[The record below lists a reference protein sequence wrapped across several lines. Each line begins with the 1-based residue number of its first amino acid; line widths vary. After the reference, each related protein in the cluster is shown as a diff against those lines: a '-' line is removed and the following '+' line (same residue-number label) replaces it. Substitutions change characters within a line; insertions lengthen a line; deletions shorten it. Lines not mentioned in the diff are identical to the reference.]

1 MPLWFLRQITEQ
13 IGAKLP
19 KTGFHSMKMSRFL
32 HKKRDKNIYK
42 MPNIKQVWH
51 FIYISLPKSLL
62 SLAEVNVTICQ
73 TTEQMRAKSPKIEI
87 ID

>member
-1 MPLWFLRQITEQ
+1 
-13 IGAKLP
+13 
-19 KTGFHSMKMSRFL
+19 MSRFL
-32 HKKRDKNIYK
+32 RKKRDKTYHSIIYK

-73 TTEQMRAKSPKIEI
+73 TTEQMRAKSPKSLTPNHRKLK
-87 ID
+87 

>member
-1 MPLWFLRQITEQ
+1 
-13 IGAKLP
+13 
-19 KTGFHSMKMSRFL
+19 MSRFL
-32 HKKRDKNIYK
+32 RKKRDKTYHSIIYK

>member
-1 MPLWFLRQITEQ
+1 
-13 IGAKLP
+13 
-19 KTGFHSMKMSRFL
+19 
-32 HKKRDKNIYK
+32 

-62 SLAEVNVTICQ
+62 SLARSKCHNLPNHRTNACQ
-73 TTEQMRAKSPKIEI
+73 ITEKFNAKSPKIEI